1 MSLQK
6 IKEGINVERL
16 YNIKHN
22 KPNYMNGKV
31 MVIKAIANKENGRVI
46 GGQIIGYERVDKRID
61 VFATAISL
69 VLCQKIYFILIQRMN
84 HLIQQRKIQYITQE
98 FYRHMKLNR

>member
-1 MSLQK
+1 MLQERVSLQK

-46 GGQIIGYERVDKRID
+46 GGQIIGYEGVDKRLD
-61 VFATAISL
+61 VFTTAISF
-69 VLCQKIYFILIQRMN
+69 VLCQKNYFSLI
-84 HLIQQRKIQYITQE
+84 
-98 FYRHMKLNR
+98 